1 MRKSIICLALVLL
14 ARIATAAVVDAPH
27 NDTNN
32 ISCTRCHSYSVWWQ
46 YSPVQ
51 SDRVLNHGRAEQVN
65 SICLGCHGADAPAA
79 DKEITAAPHSSLG
92 MTSLHRDT
100 LDAWSRVCTDCH
112 DPHFQA
118 QLDWQTS
125 IPATVT
131 GSGSE
136 LYLVAGDFDSVP
148 AVTGLGTKSSPYLS
162 TFQVKNISF
171 KDNWDNA
178 TRPWTKKSGTDDR
191 GLILVLP
198 DGLGR
203 RTFEITN
210 VTGNTVEVNGNIPAS
225 FPAGTHF
232 GLIYGQLIRSKIN
245 GAAGSHNVKFFDP
258 NGGFVDT
265 SVNKDGLCQVCH
277 TQTNHFQYNA
287 TNTATDHQDRV
298 DDKGETG
305 AASRCTQCH
314 KHGRGFAGGSDSGKH
329 SDHLAMGLVC
339 EDCHIQG
346 EVMDPLTAIRCNNCH
361 QNGSGG
367 LPNDGGAYRNHWMDL
382 DPGYS
387 LTCNSCHSTPPA
399 YPNGSPKANSHAAH
413 PGITCNKCHVA
424 TTSDG
429 ATITSFAAHVNK
441 AYDVN
446 PDTAAGVTFTYTYAT
461 TGGTCTNIS
470 CHGNNTATWGS
481 TSALTCQSCHL
492 GAVDVDD
499 FAGTFYSNDVRSQI
513 ADSGE
518 GNWNTT
524 GHGRPLA
531 SGNYPSGNAA
541 ADFTGTRACLYCH
554 DDAIAHKTAVN
565 PFRLRNFN
573 DTTWGKNGVCQNCH
587 ASDSAGVMVDAT
599 SRNGISKIG
608 SIHYGTNHGA
618 ANSGGQFCWDCH
630 DAHGDGNAFM
640 IHAAVAKTSDA
651 TTGVPTSTVPTVFTA
666 FTSGSDYARTSP
678 SYTGICQV
686 CHTSTQY
693 YNPSANGHSTDK
705 CTTCHVHS
713 DGRGFGG
720 GKTGKH
726 PGHLAMGVSC
736 EVCHLPGG
744 GVLDPLTAT
753 GCKTCHND
761 GLGNEPNDGGA
772 YRNHWKDVD
781 PNYSLS
787 CNSCHKGRLVLADAT
802 NTAKYT
808 HTPSDTK
815 CDACHDG
822 RQTIDAAINTI
833 YTHLPDDSNC
843 ATCHDGPG
851 PNPLTDFREPPVG
864 MQTGGHTRLASS
876 KWIRQYACYYC
887 HTDSVDTAG
896 NWKAGGPHLN
906 HTVDVKMDTQWAIV
920 SKDPPQYIAGTQTCK
935 NVYCHTDGTTLNPEM
950 RDYAWTGGHQ
960 ECNSCHGHKPSAG
973 GCNVSGCHS
982 DNRDGSYW
990 DKFPEKKWL
999 SAMPMYEN
1007 TGPLTDK
1014 ANSHYRHLFTGFSC
1028 DDCHA
1033 ETITGSSCLAC
1044 HGTTIPTTGTMAEN
1058 KHINPAKHVNRVKN
1072 VVFKSGG
1079 TYNPATKTCN
1089 NTACHTGTPPQWGG
1103 SAHDAVVC
1111 RDCHGSTNADVD
1123 DFGAFNGV
1131 RAKINLSQWATTGHG
1146 RPGVIDP
1153 ATNMPKLGVNP
1164 YASGNPPANFPDLG
1178 CWYCHDSR
1186 VLHKTEENP
1195 FRLIQ
1200 HEHFKKRF
1208 EKECVFCHM
1217 QGQDSECLGCHNA
1230 DKSLAPQLANIQA
1243 LPNVVHSP
1251 YTISRPDHSGY
1262 TAGGCGA
1269 SSCHVDDAARHK
1281 TEAGVWTQEQKDDVQ
1296 NSYVQMGVCLIC
1308 HDDNSSGQCTTC
1320 HAAPVDN
1327 PNKYALGFDPADN
1340 DAGLAGKTGGRITA
1354 QKSKA
1359 SSSHFGYKH
1368 YQDYRTSLGSQ
1379 LDSETVNKVSTSTRE
1394 VVRNSNSSA
1403 WTTDAFVGRRVT
1415 ILSGAN
1421 ANLSR
1426 SIVRNSTDVLTV
1438 SPPFPDGQQ
1447 LQIGDTYKIMD
1458 IVWKGGKFCWDCHD
1472 PHGDDNIYMIQNE
1485 IATRTDGV
1493 TGKPI
1498 ERKAVSF
1505 TRKSTGLDYAR
1516 IVPNPATG
1524 KYDGVCN
1531 VCHTNTEMHYTATKG
1546 DNHNS
1551 GRVCT
1556 ECHEHRFTDSHADDQ
1571 PCNTCHANRPVPRHT
1586 GFGQARDCTKCHK
1599 DAIGARMNIMKQFSA
1614 NSHHVQGDKVTNKHC
1629 YACHWEATKE
1639 GVINTEHHSGYN
1651 NKTHTSEKNKE
1662 VDLVIWQAGQ
1672 RPSVF
1677 DNDGVNG
1684 DDTAVSFL
1692 AAKIDTGQPGND
1704 LAGQRG
1710 EVSKVTSHCLGCH
1723 SDQNNETEPFNM
1735 VDPAHGDCK
1744 TPIQYAWDRASI
1756 AARYD
1761 NLGTATLGKY
1771 NTANA
1776 AKKVVTKAFS
1786 AHGNAVAN
1794 QGGVD
1799 PVTGVDEGI
1808 PNTRGGLYNIQ
1819 CFDCHSSHG
1828 SMVAG
1833 TTSSYTTF
1841 NGTKN
1846 GANLK
1851 ETQAGKGGYPM
1862 TYKATANTN
1871 PNSVNPYQAGAGQ
1884 CFDCHETAS
1893 INTQL
1898 SPTSKSPWGYSDTFG
1913 ATAPIKGYRDNPRFS
1928 GSYSGGSQFAS
1939 YRAGK
1944 QTVGGH
1950 FRASHKNPASPNYN
1964 QANPA
1969 ANDFPTM
1976 GTIDGLCTPCH
1987 DPHGVSPALGDKK
2000 VYALPMLKGTWL
2012 SSPYKEDGPSSS
2024 AANFNNSRN
2033 YWNNTRPYAQKPDPQ
2048 PAGTWR
2054 TDRNT
2059 FNQADLSLQAN
2070 QPAVYDRVSEDAATF
2085 AGLCLRCHPKETLTT
2100 EVSVKASETIPW
2112 ATPERIH
2119 RSVKG
2124 WGWNDGEAPRE
2135 HSYTCSKCH
2144 QPHAS
2149 GLPRLMQTN
2158 CLNGTHRGQVA
2169 AGGAPSG
2176 STYGHFPYGWFDNGV
2191 FDVGSNNACHRSDT
2205 ANGASGEANN
2215 QSWNTVTPWTG
2226 GQ

>member
-1 MRKSIICLALVLL
+1 MRKSIVCLALVLL
-14 ARIATAAVVDAPH
+14 ARIAFAAVVDAPH

-51 SDRVLNHGRAEQVN
+51 SNSVPNHGRAEQVN
-65 SICLGCHGADAPAA
+65 SICLGCHGENAPES

-92 MTSLHRDT
+92 MTGLHRET
-100 LDAWSRVCTDCH
+100 LSAWSRVCTDCH

-118 QLDWQTS
+118 QLDWQTT
-125 IPATVT
+125 IPATVS

-136 LYLVAGDFDSVP
+136 LYLVTGDLDSTP
-148 AVTGLGTKSSPYLS
+148 SVTGLGTKASPYLS
-162 TFQVKNISF
+162 TFQVKNLTA
-171 KDNWDNA
+171 KDNWTNA
-178 TRPWTKKSGTDDR
+178 TRPWSAKSGTADR

-203 RTFEITN
+203 RTFEIAN
-210 VTGNTVEVNGNIPAS
+210 VTGNTVEVNGNIPTS
-225 FPAGTHF
+225 FHAGTHF

-245 GAAGSHNVKFFDP
+245 GAAGPHNVKFFDP

-265 SVNKDGLCQVCH
+265 SANKDGLCQVCH
-277 TQTNHFQYNA
+277 TLTNHFQYNA
-287 TNTATDHQDRV
+287 TDTGTDHQDRV
-298 DDKGETG
+298 DDNGASG
-305 AASRCTQCH
+305 AAARCSQCH

-329 SDHLAMGLVC
+329 ANHLAMGLAC
-339 EDCHIQG
+339 AACHIDG

-361 QNGSGG
+361 QDGHGG
-367 LPNDGGAYRNHWMDL
+367 RPNDGGDYRNHWMDL

-387 LTCNSCHSTPPA
+387 LNCNSCHSAPPA
-399 YPNGSPKANSHAAH
+399 YPNGAPKANSHAAH
-413 PGITCNKCHVA
+413 TGKCNTCHVA
-424 TTSDG
+424 TTSDST
-429 ATITSFAAHVNK
+429 TITSFATHTNQT
-441 AYDVN
+441 YDVT
-446 PDTAAGVTFTYTYAT
+446 PDTSSGVTFTYTFAS

-470 CHGNNTATWGS
+470 CHGNTTATWGS
-481 TSALTCQSCHL
+481 ALTLACQNCHL

-499 FAGTFYSNDVRSQI
+499 FTGTFYNNDKKSEI
-513 ADSGE
+513 AGSTE
-518 GNWNTT
+518 WNTT
-524 GHGRPLA
+524 GHGRPA
-531 SGNYPSGNAA
+531 AAGNYPSGNAA
-541 ADFTGTRACLYCH
+541 ADFTSTGACLYCH
-554 DDAIAHKTAVN
+554 DAAIAHKTAAN

-587 ASDSAGVMVDAT
+587 ASDSAGVTIDAT
-599 SRNGISKIG
+599 PKNGVSKIG

-618 ANSGGQFCWDCH
+618 ANNGGQFCWDCH

-666 FTSGSDYARTSP
+666 FASGSDYARTSP

-720 GKTGKH
+720 GKSGKH

-753 GCKTCHND
+753 GCNTCHQD
-761 GLGNEPNDGGA
+761 GHNGPSNDGGA
-772 YRNHWKDVD
+772 YRNHWKDTD
-781 PNYSLS
+781 PNYSLN

-808 HTPSDTK
+808 HTPSDNK
-815 CDACHDG
+815 CDVCHDG
-822 RQTIDAAINTI
+822 HQTIDVAVNTT
-833 YTHLPDDSNC
+833 YTHQPADTNC
-843 ATCHDGPG
+843 VTCHDGPG
-851 PNPLTDFREPPVG
+851 PNPLTDFREAPVG

-887 HTDSVDTAG
+887 HTDSVDAAG
-896 NWKAGGPHLN
+896 NWKPGGSHLN
-906 HTVDVKMDTQWAIV
+906 HTVEVKMDAQWAIV

-960 ECNSCHGHKPSAG
+960 ECNSCHGHTPSAG

-982 DNRDGSYW
+982 DGRDGTYW
-990 DKFPEKKWL
+990 DKFPERKWL

-1044 HGTTIPTTGTMAEN
+1044 HGTTIPTDGTMAEN

-1072 VVFKSGG
+1072 VAFKNGG
-1079 TYNPATKTCN
+1079 AYNPATKTCS
-1089 NTACHTGTPPQWGG
+1089 NTACHTGANPQWGG
-1103 SAHDAVVC
+1103 SVHDAVVC

-1123 DFGAFNGV
+1123 DFGKFNGT
-1131 RAKINLSQWATTGHG
+1131 RAKINLGQWATTGHG

-1153 ATNMPKLGVNP
+1153 ATGKPELNTNP
-1164 YASGNPPANFPDLG
+1164 YPSGNPPANFPDNG
-1178 CWYCHDSR
+1178 CWYCHDSQ
-1186 VLHKTEENP
+1186 VLHQTEENP
-1195 FRLIQ
+1195 FRLVQ

-1217 QGQDSECLGCHNA
+1217 QGQDNECLGCHNSA
-1230 DKSLAPQLANIQA
+1230 ESLAPQLVNITA
-1243 LPNVVHSP
+1243 VPGVITPP
-1251 YTISRPDHSGY
+1251 YTIARPDHSGFSS
-1262 TAGGCGA
+1262 GCSA
-1269 SSCHVDDAARHK
+1269 STCHIDDTVRHK
-1281 TEAGVWTQEQKDDVQ
+1281 TEAGVWTQDQKDDVQ

-1320 HAAPVDN
+1320 HTAPVDN
-1327 PNKYALGFDPADN
+1327 PNKYALGFDPANN
-1340 DAGLAGKTGGRITA
+1340 DPALSGKTGGWITA

-1368 YQDYRTSLGSQ
+1368 YQDYQASLGSQ

-1403 WTTDAFVGRRVT
+1403 WTTDAFIGRRVT

-1421 ANLSR
+1421 VNLSR
-1426 SIVRNSTDVLTV
+1426 TIVRNSADILTV

-1447 LQIGDTYKIMD
+1447 LQTGDSYKIMD
-1458 IVWKGGKFCWDCHD
+1458 VVWKGGKFCWDCHD
-1472 PHGDDNIYMIQNE
+1472 PHGDDNIYMIQNQ

-1493 TGKPI
+1493 VGKPI

-1516 IVPNPATG
+1516 IAPNPATG

-1556 ECHEHRFTDSHADDQ
+1556 ECHEHRFTDSHADEQSCD
-1571 PCNTCHANRPVPRHT
+1571 TCHANRPVPRHT
-1586 GFGQARDCTKCHK
+1586 GFSQARDCTKCHK
-1599 DAIGARMNIMKQFSA
+1599 DAIGNRMNIMKQFSA
-1614 NSHHVQGDKVTNKHC
+1614 NSHHVQADKVTNKHC

-1651 NKTHTSEKNKE
+1651 NKTHTSVKNAE

-1672 RPSVF
+1672 RPTVF
-1677 DNDGVNG
+1677 DNAGVGGN
-1684 DDTAVSFL
+1684 DTASSFL
-1692 AAKIDTGQPGND
+1692 AAKIDTTKTGNT
-1704 LAGQRG
+1704 LADQRAQVG
-1710 EVSKVTSHCLGCH
+1710 KVTNHCLGCH
-1723 SDQNNETEPFNM
+1723 SDKNNETRPFNM

-1744 TPIQYAWDRASI
+1744 TPRQYAWDRASI
-1756 AARYD
+1756 DSRYS
-1761 NLGTATLGKY
+1761 NSGTAALGKY
-1771 NTANA
+1771 NNPEGAT
-1776 AKKVVTKAFS
+1776 KIVTKAFS
-1786 AHGNAVAN
+1786 AHGNAVTN
-1794 QGGVD
+1794 QGGQD
-1799 PVTGVDEGI
+1799 PATGVDGAI

-1828 SMVAG
+1828 SMVSG

-1862 TYKATANTN
+1862 SYLATANPD
-1871 PNSVNPYQAGAGQ
+1871 PNTVNPYQAGAGQ

-1893 INTQL
+1893 SNTQL
-1898 SPTSKSPWGYSDTFG
+1898 SPVSKSPWGYSETFG
-1913 ATAPIKGYRDNPRFS
+1913 ETASIKGYRDTPRFS
-1928 GSYSGGSQFAS
+1928 GSYAGASQYSAYRSG
-1939 YRAGK
+1939 R

-1950 FRASHKNPASPNYN
+1950 FKASHRNPLSPNYN

-1969 ANDFPTM
+1969 ANDFTVM

-2000 VYALPMLKGTWL
+2000 AYALPMLKGTWL
-2012 SSPYKEDGPSSS
+2012 SSPYKEEGAPLVADKGPGYYQ
-2024 AANFNNSRN
+2024 AAYN
-2033 YWNNTRPYAQKPDPQ
+2033 WVT
-2048 PAGTWR
+2048 
-2054 TDRNT
+2054 
-2059 FNQADLSLQAN
+2059 
-2070 QPAVYDRVSEDAATF
+2070 EDADTF

-2100 EVSVKASETIPW
+2100 ESSAKATASIPW
-2112 ATPERIH
+2112 ASPERIH
-2119 RSVKG
+2119 RTVKG
-2124 WGWNDGEAPRE
+2124 WGWNDGDTPRQ
-2135 HSYTCSKCH
+2135 HSFPCSKCH

-2158 CLNGTHRGQVA
+2158 CLNWSHRGQVPSGGN
-2169 AGGAPSG
+2169 AGGGSG
-2176 STYGHFPYGWFDNGV
+2176 NDGSGQFPTGYNNG
-2191 FDVGSNNACHRSDT
+2191 GNCHGGQN
-2205 ANGASGEANN
+2205 ANGAAVWPNN
-2215 QSWNTVTPWTG
+2215 QRWNLVTPWTG